1 MQRVVQRPVVGVVV
15 EQALEVVVVGG
26 DRVVVDARRRVVG
39 VRAGSAEGERLWE
52 VRLEK
57 AVREGNLR
65 GGSSRPFARP
75 RI

>member
-39 VRAGSAEGERLWE
+39 VRAGSAEDERL
-52 VRLEK
+52 
-57 AVREGNLR
+57 R
-65 GGSSRPFARP
+65 GRSDGPC
-75 RI
+75 